1 MQNTKQAVFM
11 IGKEEYGMN
20 IMDVIIIEKPMTVEP
35 SAKLLKNLRG
45 TIKLRGEIIPV
56 YSLRRKFGLEDAE
69 YSEDTRFIITSSNG
83 IRIAYEV
90 DMVTEIVN
98 LDDEQLY
105 DIPEI
110 VKSQATTYMK
120 AVTNVH
126 DGLVILLDHEGILS
140 EEEQKNIKEVL
151 KK

>member
-11 IGKEEYGMN
+11 IGEEEYGMN

-35 SAKLLKNLRG
+35 SAKLLKNLKG

-69 YSEDTRFIITSSNG
+69 YSDDTRFVITSSNG
-83 IRIAYEV
+83 ICIAYEV
-90 DMVTEIVN
+90 DRVTEIVN
-98 LDDEQLY
+98 LDSEQLY
-105 DIPEI
+105 DIPDI
-110 VKSQATTYMK
+110 VKNKDTTYMK
-120 AVTNVH
+120 ALTNVH
-126 DGLVILLDHEGILS
+126 EGLVILLDHDGILS

>member
-11 IGKEEYGMN
+11 IGEEEYGMN

-45 TIKLRGEIIPV
+45 TIKLRGEIIPL
-56 YSLRRKFGLEDAE
+56 YSLRRKFGLEDTE
-69 YSEDTRFIITSSNG
+69 YSEDTRFVITASNG

-90 DMVTEIVN
+90 DRVTEIVN
-98 LDDEQLY
+98 LDSDQMSEV
-105 DIPEI
+105 PEI
-110 VKSQATTYMK
+110 VKNKDTTYMK
-120 AVTNVH
+120 AVTNLH